1 MAIAAVSLLLLI
13 AFIADMRTQR
23 IPNGLNL
30 SFFCGALLFYV
41 SYEGVGGLK
50 ASLIGAAAGFIPLL
64 LLYWAKGIGA
74 GDVKLFG
81 AAGAWL
87 GMLPVLQL
95 MLYSFLYAGAL
106 AALLLLARKMKLF
119 RERQQ
124 LPGTEEEKMAFR
136 NSPKR
141 SWMENAPWLK
151 EGKSFPFMLAVA
163 PAAVTILWMV
173 VF

>member
-13 AFIADMRTQR
+13 AFIADIRTQR

-64 LLYWAKGIGA
+64 LLYWTKGLGA

-87 GMLPVLQL
+87 GMLSVLQL

-119 RERQQ
+119 R
-124 LPGTEEEKMAFR
+124 
-136 NSPKR
+136 NISKR
-141 SWMENAPWLK
+141 SWMEKAPWLK

-163 PAAVTILWMV
+163 PAAVTILWMAL
-173 VF
+173 FQ

>member
-1 MAIAAVSLLLLI
+1 MAITAVSLLLLI

-64 LLYWAKGIGA
+64 LLYCAKGIGA

-119 RERQQ
+119 R
-124 LPGTEEEKMAFR
+124 
-136 NSPKR
+136 NISKR

-163 PAAVTILWMV
+163 PAAVTFLWMV